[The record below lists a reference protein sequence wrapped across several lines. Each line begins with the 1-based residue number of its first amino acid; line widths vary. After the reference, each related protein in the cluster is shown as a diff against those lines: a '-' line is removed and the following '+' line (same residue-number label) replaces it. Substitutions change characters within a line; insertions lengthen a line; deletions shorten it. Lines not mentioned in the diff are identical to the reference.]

1 MDSVVMV
8 RRQKLAENVV
18 EVLLLGLCLL
28 ASVYGIVQLGGSM
41 PLSV

>member
-1 MDSVVMV
+1 MESVLKL

-18 EVLLLGLCLL
+18 EVLLLGLCLF
-28 ASVYGIVQLGGSM
+28 ASVYGIVQLGGNM